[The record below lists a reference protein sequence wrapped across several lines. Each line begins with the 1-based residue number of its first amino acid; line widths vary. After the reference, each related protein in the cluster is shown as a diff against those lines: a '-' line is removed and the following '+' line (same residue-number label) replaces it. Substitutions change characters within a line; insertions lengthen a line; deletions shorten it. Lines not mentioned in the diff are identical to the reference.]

1 MTINHLLSNTDNV
14 IFFTS
19 PAGVYRNM
27 RLLVLMLIFVST
39 LSFADTKP
47 QPTNTQPI
55 NVEYQQLQKLNAELS
70 ILAKEATS
78 TTGSSLDV
86 VRLQLLNKNKELRQ
100 TLTDLIDDKQADKKL
115 LLKQVEQQI
124 KFAAEAEKFL
134 QTKVERDQKDLD
146 KAKDTDKLVA
156 LKALTES
163 RDFIILV
170 LNDEWENYQ
179 WMERLGKPQPNSV
192 KALKKNI
199 EHRLDFMSASL
210 TFGSQALELNDKQIK
225 SATGEELKALQV
237 TQILSQRQVSS
248 DTKNLTDLVKLADGM
263 GLDTAEYKRLL
274 FEQTGNVTDDLL
286 NSKVMWSIVTSWTTD
301 LSSWLFENL
310 PQMIFKVIIFIF
322 IIFAFKTL
330 KNIVRKM
337 VTRAVSTKNLKMSML
352 MQEFFISMSG
362 KIVFAIG
369 ILIALSQ
376 VGLNLA
382 PILTGFGVAGIIV
395 GFALQDTLSNF
406 ASGMMLLI
414 YRPFDVGDLVEAG
427 SITGKVSHMSLVNT
441 TIKTFSNEIIIVPNS
456 KIWGDIIKNVTH
468 EKVRRIDMV
477 FGIGYSD
484 DIEKTERVLQEIVE
498 SHPSVLRSPEPN
510 IKLHTLNSSSVDF
523 IVRPWVKTDDYWD
536 VYWDITREVK
546 MRFDREGISIPFPQQ
561 DVHLH
566 MVEKA
571 IESKI
576 A

>member
-1 MTINHLLSNTDNV
+1 
-14 IFFTS
+14 
-19 PAGVYRNM
+19 M

>member
-1 MTINHLLSNTDNV
+1 
-14 IFFTS
+14 
-19 PAGVYRNM
+19 M

-47 QPTNTQPI
+47 QLPPHQDT
-55 NVEYQQLQKLNAELS
+55 NVEYQQLQKLNLELNA
-70 ILAKEATS
+70 LAKEATS

-86 VRLQLLNKNKELRQ
+86 VRLQLLNKNKELRK
-100 TLTDLIDDKQADKKL
+100 TLTDLIDDKKADKKL

-146 KAKDTDKLVA
+146 NAKDTDKLVA

-170 LNDEWENYQ
+170 LNEEWENYQ
-179 WMERLGKPQPNSV
+179 WMEHLGKPDPEAI
-192 KALKKNI
+192 KALKNNI

-210 TFGSQALELNDKQIK
+210 TFGSQAIDLNDKQLK
-225 SATGEELKALQV
+225 SATGDELKALQV
-237 TQILSQRQVSS
+237 TQLLAQRQVDS
-248 DTKNLTDLVKLADGM
+248 DTKNLTDLVKLADNM
-263 GLDTAEYKRLL
+263 GIDTAEYKRLL

-301 LSSWLFENL
+301 FSSWLFENL

-330 KNIVRKM
+330 KNVVRKM

-382 PILTGFGVAGIIV
+382 PILTGFGVAGIII

-484 DIEKTERVLQEIVE
+484 DIEKTERVLQDIVE

-571 IESKI
+571 IESKT

>member
-1 MTINHLLSNTDNV
+1 MTINRLLSNTDNA
-14 IFFTS
+14 IFFIS